1 MTKKICISG
10 YYGFNNFG
18 DETILKILIN
28 NLKSFDINPD
38 ITVFS
43 SNPDNTSKIHNVKS
57 VQTFDMVNVIKALKN
72 CDCLISG
79 GGSLLQDVTSIKSLI
94 YYLTVL
100 ACAQFFR
107 KKTIIFAQGIG
118 PINNKYLQKITS
130 AILKKTSFIS
140 VRDDKS
146 LELLDKWEIKAIKTP
161 DPVWNIPLVNI
172 QKTNK
177 IGVQLRSSKNLS
189 EETVKNLANC
199 INKYFPGRE
208 IILMALQNEQDLPVL
223 EKLKPYLNNS
233 VIYENTSNEKIIQDI
248 ASLDTLIAMRYH
260 ACLAAIKNNVKL
272 LPLSYDIKVE
282 NLAKDFSLEYI
293 NLNNPSNTDEI
304 FNKFIK
310 STINYKKY
318 EEYDFNILKNVLN

>member
-172 QKTNK
+172 QKTN
-177 IGVQLRSSKNLS
+177 
-189 EETVKNLANC
+189 
-199 INKYFPGRE
+199 
-208 IILMALQNEQDLPVL
+208 ILIVTLFV
-223 EKLKPYLNNS
+223 
-233 VIYENTSNEKIIQDI
+233 NT
-248 ASLDTLIAMRYH
+248 
-260 ACLAAIKNNVKL
+260 
-272 LPLSYDIKVE
+272 
-282 NLAKDFSLEYI
+282 
-293 NLNNPSNTDEI
+293 
-304 FNKFIK
+304 
-310 STINYKKY
+310 
-318 EEYDFNILKNVLN
+318 